1 MWAAIS
7 TMTLA
12 PAVNWLL
19 VFKLGFG
26 LDGAAFSM
34 VIIWAIQSLLLL
46 VLVILRDRKL
56 MGTPAQ
62 TWHGWCV
69 CFGPPGFGFRVLWF

>member
-7 TMTLA
+7 AMTLA
-12 PAVNWLL
+12 PAINWLL
-19 VFKLGFG
+19 VFKLDFG

-34 VIIWAIQSLLLL
+34 VIIWALQALVLLLL
-46 VLVILRDRKL
+46 VVVRDRGL
-56 MGTPAQ
+56 TGTPAQ

-69 CFGPPGFGFRVLWF
+69 PLTLKGV